1 MIQKF
6 EFLETEIKGLFEI
19 TPFNSEDIRGCFTKD
34 YSREIFEQHGIKHE
48 LDEIFYSTSKKGVI
62 RGLHFQRVKEQA
74 KLVRCISGHIFDVV
88 VDLRMDSPTFK
99 KWHGFELNG
108 ENRKEI
114 LIPVGCAHG
123 FLALDLATVSYKCSA
138 CFDAEYDDGIKWNDP
153 DIAIDWELE
162 RIGGADKVILSQ
174 KDSELQSFKEFT
186 KKYDAYER
194 RNGNAY

>member
-114 LIPVGCAHG
+114 LVPVGCAHG
-123 FLALDLATVSYKCSA
+123 FLALNLSTVSYKCSE
-138 CFDAEYDDGIKWNDP
+138 CFCAEGDDGMRWNDP
-153 DIAIDWELE
+153 DIAIDWGLE
-162 RIGGADKVILSQ
+162 RIGGVDKVILSE
-174 KDSELQSFKEFT
+174 KDSKLQSLKEFT
-186 KKYDAYER
+186 EKY
-194 RNGNAY
+194 GGF